1 MPATNGVAGAV
12 AAIAAPLAEELG
24 LEIVDV
30 EFRKEGGRWFLRIFV
45 DRPEG
50 GVSLKDCEALSVP
63 LGRALDERNIPKHE
77 YFLEVSSPGLE
88 RVLKKPADFQRFVG
102 KNALV
107 ITANPFNGRRRFRG
121 SIVAA
126 RDNEVQLEV
135 DGKSIGIPYTAISK
149 ANLVFKW

>member
-1 MPATNGVAGAV
+1 MAAATDVAGAV
-12 AAIAAPLAEELG
+12 ETIAAPLAEALG

-30 EFRKEGGRWFLRIFV
+30 EFRKEGGRWFLRVFV

-50 GVSLKDCEALSVP
+50 GVSLKDCEALSGP

-88 RVLKKPADFQRFVG
+88 RVLKKPSDFKRFVG
-102 KNALV
+102 HNALV
-107 ITANPFNGRRRFRG
+107 LTATPLNGRRKFSG
-121 SIVAA
+121 NIVSAEE
-126 RDNEVQLEV
+126 DEVRLEV
-135 DGKSIGIPYTAISK
+135 DGKTTVIPYTAISK